1 MQPDEKPEDVPE
13 EVKEAIIS
21 CIGMATAKIAE
32 RRVQDL
38 GILSLKA
45 AEAGTGF
52 CLCAQFRDPRKAES
66 KQRALVFALSGPV
79 PDDLL
84 QLIQD
89 YLSGAVQDYAN
100 GNKDVRIMF
109 EDRSVDTEEDN
120 D

>member
-1 MQPDEKPEDVPE
+1 MDPEENQEIPE
-13 EVKEAIIS
+13 EVREAITS
-21 CIGMATAKIAE
+21 CIGIATAKIAE

-52 CLCAQFRDPRKAES
+52 CLCAEFRDSRKPES
-66 KQRALVFALSGPV
+66 KQRALVFAFCGPI

-84 QLIQD
+84 QLMQN

-100 GNKDVRIMF
+100 GNKDVRVMF
-109 EDRSVDTEEDN
+109 DNRSVETED
-120 D
+120 DDD